1 MLAKL
6 TSLPAFAL
14 IAATAKA
21 HYYSH
26 SDGRLDRE
34 IQNIYKKTE
43 SVYDAIQDKA
53 VADSRAGHADSI
65 LESVLAA
72 EAEAAA
78 AMADKVLVTAALE
91 EIEEAL
97 AAIEVARAAAEA
109 AQLASEL
116 A

>member
-6 TSLPAFAL
+6 TALPAFAL

-26 SDGRLDRE
+26 SDSRLDYE
-34 IQNIYKKTE
+34 IQKIAKKTQ
-43 SVYDAIQDKA
+43 SVYDAIQDKEE
-53 VADSRAGHADSI
+53 ADSRAGHADSI

-78 AMADKVLVTAALE
+78 SMADKVLVTAALA
-91 EIEEAL
+91 EIEAAL
-97 AAIEVARAAAEA
+97 AAIEVARAAAES
-109 AQLASEL
+109 AQLASEV